1 MQYNRIEK
9 SAELAVAIERQLD
22 RDKKSRLYKKLYT
35 VLLVAKHPDNNCS
48 EVARQ
53 LGYPTPTVARWV
65 RSVCG
70 NDGFD
75 LTGLEDKE
83 KTGRRKRLTSDQLI
97 IIYDALDKSPEDNP
111 GKKWTGKLL
120 SDYIFQ
126 KFNVELQIRQCQKII
141 KQRRLPQ

>member
-1 MQYNRIEK
+1 MQYNHIEK

-22 RDKKSRLYKKLYT
+22 RDKKGRLYKKLYT

-53 LGYPTPTVARWV
+53 LGYSTHTVARWV

-70 NDGFD
+70 DNGFD
-75 LTGLEDKE
+75 LTGLEDKG
-83 KTGRRKRLTSDQLI
+83 KTGRRKRLSPNQLSI
-97 IIYDALDKSPEDNP
+97 INDALDKSIEDNP

-120 SDYIFQ
+120 SGYILQ
-126 KFNVELQIRQCQKII
+126 RFNVELQIRQCQKII
-141 KQRRLPQ
+141 KQWRLSH